1 MLVFGLAY
9 HCLSPFPP
17 FKWIIRVTIYH
28 ILRYCK
34 HIFHLCMIL
43 TSFQELFESPRRA
56 GLQASGHQTS
66 FMCHVFHDSKQFVWC
81 WNYTFGLF
89 SFLHINLWLMILSRT
104 CPILGFHGSVRL
116 RFDTWCLAHSVS
128 RLKVLLWEGWQEG
141 DFLHFCE
148 CPKNIQT

>member
-1 MLVFGLAY
+1 MLVFGLVY
-9 HCLSPFPP
+9 PCLSPFPP
-17 FKWIIRVTIYH
+17 FKWTIRVTIYH

-66 FMCHVFHDSKQFVWC
+66 FYVPCLSWFKRIYVMLKLQ
-81 WNYTFGLF
+81 YTFGCF
-89 SFLHINLWLMILSRT
+89 FWLMILSRT

-128 RLKVLLWEGWQEG
+128 RLKVPPWEGWQEG
-141 DFLHFCE
+141 GFLYVCG